1 LTKVTTLS
9 VFFLEFTEKI
19 RDVVV
24 GGDFGGADI
33 VEGKE
38 REEDSVH
45 VEAVGS
51 KSL

>member
-1 LTKVTTLS
+1 
-9 VFFLEFTEKI
+9 VFFLEFAEKI
-19 RDVVV
+19 RDVVA

-45 VEAVGS
+45 VEAWKVN
-51 KSL
+51 LCRTEE